1 MELSFAKCE
10 SIVNTLPIGFYTG
23 RRIGITLD
31 KDTNTSFYDPM
42 EDKIVVSY
50 PIIAMRMK
58 QTPDGTCDE
67 EEAVRSMVYHEVSHA
82 ILTPADEMENSF
94 QLNCME
100 DERIETV
107 LRHYYHG
114 VNFRKQLFD
123 LHGGHAPQAK
133 DAQSAFFNAVRFGL
147 GTGKVQTEVNRILKK
162 YAKMYRGTRRWENHK
177 ESYGAGYYEEDV
189 DQLWDLVRKEF
200 KDHPEE
206 FQPQDGEGKG
216 EPQNMDNFGNGKAQG
231 KGRGEN
237 RQNKGQGE
245 NQQSNGQDENQQ
257 GQGQKAN
264 GETDGEENGEGNSA
278 DSENPYKGRPHECE
292 LSPDEVKRMVG
303 ASLGGH
309 PDLNEAQVAKLAEF
323 QKTVEMIIGNFN
335 KKNKGGNGINAY
347 SGVFN
352 PRAVA
357 RKDYRFFER
366 AMTTQ
371 GNNKFGT
378 CHLNLIIDSSGS
390 FCDNVPLTNGILAVL
405 SEIERKNRNFSMDV
419 AFINHDFHLCE
430 NVRERKMVANGGNNI
445 PDDMK
450 EILMKLQKPQTCN
463 YNIVLFDGDAI
474 CNRWGNYDG
483 TKLFG
488 VFDMKQTTLITDPD
502 NVKYMK
508 PPFTSTKVVV
518 TKNYTEELIDHVI
531 HALTIAFG

>member
-31 KDTNTSFYDPM
+31 AKEETSFYDPM

-50 PIIAMRMK
+50 PIIAHRLKAMPA
-58 QTPDGTCDE
+58 TSTCTE
-67 EEAVRSMVYHEVSHA
+67 EEAVRSMLYHEVSHA
-82 ILTPADEMENSF
+82 ILTPAQAMNNSF
-94 QLNCME
+94 QLNCFE

-107 LRHYYHG
+107 LRNYYHG
-114 VNFRKQLFD
+114 VDFRKQLLD
-123 LHGGHAPQAK
+123 VHGGKIPQAT
-133 DAQSAFFNAVRFGL
+133 DCDSAYFNAVRFGL
-147 GTGKVQTEVNRILKK
+147 GTGKVQTEVNRILKN
-162 YAKMYRGTRRWENHK
+162 YAKLNRASRRWYENPC
-177 ESYGAGYYEEDV
+177 AGEYENDV
-189 DQLWDLVRKEF
+189 DELYRLIRKEF
-200 KDHPEE
+200 KEHPEE
-206 FQPQDGEGKG
+206 FQPQEGQQGDGEAKSMDKVGTGKGKSDPNGDKQGKTKGEGQEKDEADGEG
-216 EPQNMDNFGNGKAQG
+216 EQG
-231 KGRGEN
+231 KDGE
-237 RQNKGQGE
+237 QGE
-245 NQQSNGQDENQQ
+245 
-257 GQGQKAN
+257 
-264 GETDGEENGEGNSA
+264 
-278 DSENPYKGRPHECE
+278 PYKGEPHECE
-292 LSPDEVKRMVG
+292 LTAEQVKKMVG

-309 PDLNEAQVAKLAEF
+309 PNMDEAQVQKLAEF

-335 KKNKGGNGINAY
+335 KKNKGGSGINSY

-352 PRAVA
+352 PRAVV

-390 FCDNVPLTNGILAVL
+390 FSPNVPLTNGILAVL
-405 SEIERKNRNFSMDV
+405 SEIERKNRNFTMDV

-430 NVRERKMVANGGNNI
+430 SVRERKMVANGGNAI
-445 PDDMK
+445 PDNMK

-474 CNRWGNYDG
+474 CQGYHGKDLC
-483 TKLFG
+483 KVFS

-502 NVKYMK
+502 NEQYMN

-518 TKNYTEELIDHVI
+518 TQNYTDELIDHII

>member
-1 MELSFAKCE
+1 MELTFAKCE

-23 RRIGITLD
+23 RRIGITID
-31 KDTNTSFYDPM
+31 KDVETSFYDPM

-67 EEAVRSMVYHEVSHA
+67 EEAVRSMLYHEVSHA
-82 ILTPADEMENSF
+82 ILTPAREMQNSF

-114 VNFRKQLFD
+114 VNFRKQLLD
-123 LHGGHAPQAK
+123 VHGGKVPQAR

-147 GTGKVQTEVNRILKK
+147 GTGKVQTEVNRILNK
-162 YAKMYRGTRRWENHK
+162 YAKMNRATRRWESHK
-177 ESYGAGYYEEDV
+177 ESFGAGYYEDDV
-189 DQLWDLVRKEF
+189 DKLWDLVRKEY
-200 KDHPEE
+200 KAHPEE
-206 FQPQDGEGKG
+206 FQPQDGSGEGKPQEMDKMG
-216 EPQNMDNFGNGKAQG
+216 ESNPKG
-231 KGRGEN
+231 KGKCKAEKKESQDNGE
-237 RQNKGQGE
+237 E
-245 NQQSNGQDENQQ
+245 
-257 GQGQKAN
+257 KAN
-264 GETDGEENGEGNSA
+264 ECENENGTGENGEPEE
-278 DSENPYKGRPHECE
+278 SESYKGEPHECE
-292 LSPDEVKRMVG
+292 LNPEEIKRMVG

-335 KKNKGGNGINAY
+335 KKNKGGSGINAY

-430 NVRERKMVANGGNNI
+430 SVRERKMVASGGNNI

-483 TKLFG
+483 NKLFG

-502 NVKYMK
+502 NEQYMN
-508 PPFTSTKVVV
+508 PPFTSAKVVV
-518 TKNYTEELIDHVI
+518 TQNYTEELIDHII

>member
-1 MELSFAKCE
+1 MELTFAKCE

-23 RRIGITLD
+23 RRIDITLD
-31 KDTNTSFYDPM
+31 KESKASFYDPM

-50 PIIAMRMK
+50 PIIAERIK
-58 QTPDGTCDE
+58 QTPDGTCND
-67 EEAVRSMVYHEVSHA
+67 EEAVRSMLYHEVSHA
-82 ILTPADEMENSF
+82 ILTPAGEMQNSF

-114 VNFRKQLFD
+114 VDFRKQLYD
-123 LHGGHAPQAK
+123 IHGGHAPKAIDAK
-133 DAQSAFFNAVRFGL
+133 SAYFNAVRFGL
-147 GTGKVQTEVNRILKK
+147 GTGKVQTEVNRILNK
-162 YAKMYRGTRRWENHK
+162 YAKMNRATRRWEGRG
-177 ESYGAGYYEEDV
+177 YGAGYYEEDI
-189 DQLWDLVRKEF
+189 DNLWDLVRKEF
-200 KDHPEE
+200 RAHPEE
-206 FQPQDGEGKG
+206 FQPQEGDGEGKPQEMDKIGDGKPNGTGTGKDKGKNEKKEGQGEGESNNKSEDGPDGEGKKGEG
-216 EPQNMDNFGNGKAQG
+216 EPQ
-231 KGRGEN
+231 
-237 RQNKGQGE
+237 
-245 NQQSNGQDENQQ
+245 
-257 GQGQKAN
+257 
-264 GETDGEENGEGNSA
+264 TV
-278 DSENPYKGRPHECE
+278 PYKGEPHECE
-292 LSPDEVKRMVG
+292 LSPDEVKKMVG
-303 ASLGGH
+303 ASLGSKTN
-309 PDLNEAQVAKLAEF
+309 LNDAQVEKLAEF

-335 KKNKGGNGINAY
+335 KKNKGGSGINAY

-352 PRAVA
+352 PRAVV

-390 FCDNVPLTNGILAVL
+390 FSSNVPLTNGILAVL
-405 SEIERKNRNFSMDV
+405 SEIERKNRNFTMDV

-430 NVRERKMVANGGNNI
+430 SVRERKMVANGGNAI
-445 PDDMK
+445 PDNMK

-474 CNRWGNYDG
+474 CQNYYGKDCN
-483 TKLFG
+483 KLFG
-488 VFDMKQTTLITDPD
+488 VFDMKQTTLITDPE
-502 NVKYMK
+502 NQQYMN

-518 TKNYTEELIDHVI
+518 TQNYTEELIGHII